1 MLSSAYSTNSPGD
14 KCSGAS
20 NFGGD
25 PRSTAGREQ
34 KPMKC
39 GLRGELLLRATG
51 PTYQPGTSAVGAA
64 AESPTQGQG
73 SWDICPP
80 SSHVSLP
87 RALLGSS
94 VDPPALPARPS
105 QTADKKETCAQ
116 GTSGADRTS
125 VGWTLTA
132 RAPLSASLIASCRFT
147 DIIHVKSLIHGPSHT
162 KRSVV

>member
-39 GLRGELLLRATG
+39 GLSGELLLWATG

-64 AESPTQGQG
+64 ESPTQGRG

-80 SSHVSLP
+80 VLMCHCQGHSWEV
-87 RALLGSS
+87 
-94 VDPPALPARPS
+94 VWTPPALPACPS
-105 QTADKKETCAQ
+105 QTADKKETCAR
-116 GTSGADRTS
+116 GTSGEDRTS

-132 RAPLSASLIASCRFT
+132 RAPVSASLIASCRLT
-147 DIIHVKSLIHGPSHT
+147 DIIHVKSLIRGPSHT